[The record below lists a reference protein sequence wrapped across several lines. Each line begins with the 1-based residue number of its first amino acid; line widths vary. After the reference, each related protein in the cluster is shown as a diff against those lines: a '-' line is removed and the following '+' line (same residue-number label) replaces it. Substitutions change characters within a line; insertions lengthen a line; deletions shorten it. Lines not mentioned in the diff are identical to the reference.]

1 MHLCNI
7 YLTREC
13 ASTKPSNE
21 FLNKHIIVTGAS
33 SGIGQSVALY
43 FLNCGA
49 QVILAGQDIETMKY
63 MTENKFPNATIM
75 QVDLTSDMHIYDFK
89 TSIVERLQSIDI
101 IVNCAGVQLDGDV
114 EKTFPQDFD
123 YSLDINLRAVFTL
136 IKNLS
141 PFLNSPSSIINMSCL
156 YGTRPCTGLISY
168 AISKSGL
175 ETLTKYAAAEF
186 ANLGIRVNAITACPI
201 ETNNM
206 RLIKV
211 SEGEINIFKKKMIKN
226 IPMGRMGRP
235 DDIVRVVSF
244 LASERSSKI
253 TGQIIRVDGGRAL
266 TSSGYVHYRGLRNMN
281 SRFEPDGVIMGEWF
295 NNIKKGVIGDKKII
309 PIYDQEELKKFVDD
323 KINESNFSTRL
334 LDAHMNV
341 GSKYKIVES
350 NDGKLI
356 KNFLR
361 VNNQDVNVGL
371 MKERKYDGP
380 IQEYEKV
387 EKVIKEEDEP

>member
-1 MHLCNI
+1 MNI
-7 YLTREC
+7 QH
-13 ASTKPSNE
+13 SKPSNE

-49 QVILAGQDIETMKY
+49 QVILAGQDVETMKQ

-89 TSIVERLQSIDI
+89 TSIVERLQTIDI

-123 YSLDINLRAVFTL
+123 YTIDINLRAVFTL
-136 IKNLS
+136 IKSLS
-141 PFLNSPSSIINMSCL
+141 PFLNTPSSIINMSCL
-156 YGTRPCTGLISY
+156 YGSRPCTGLISY

-175 ETLTKYAAAEF
+175 ETLTKYAAAQF
-186 ANLGIRVNAITACPI
+186 SPLGIRINAITACPI

-211 SEGEINIFKKKMIKN
+211 SDGEISLFKKKMEKC
-226 IPMGRMGRP
+226 IPLGRMGRP

-253 TGQIIRVDGGRAL
+253 TGQIIRVDGGRGL
-266 TSSGYVHYRGLRNMN
+266 TSSGYVHYRGIKNMN

-295 NNIKKGVIGDKKII
+295 NNFKKEIIGDKII
-309 PIYDQEELKKFVDD
+309 FPINDPNELNQFVNQT
-323 KINESNFSTRL
+323 ILQSNFSTNL
-334 LDAHMNV
+334 LDAHMNINT
-341 GSKYKIVES
+341 KYKIVQP
-350 NDGKLI
+350 NDQKLI
-356 KNFLR
+356 QNYL
-361 VNNQDVNVGL
+361 NVKGIEANEII
-371 MKERKYDGP
+371 KERIYDGP
-380 IQEYEKV
+380 EVQ
-387 EKVIKEEDEP
+387 KEGQIERFDGE

>member
-1 MHLCNI
+1 MDVPH
-7 YLTREC
+7 
-13 ASTKPSNE
+13 SKPSNE
-21 FLNKHIIVTGAS
+21 FLNKHVIVTGAS

-49 QVILAGQDIETMKY
+49 QVILAGQDVDTMRQ

-123 YSLDINLRAVFTL
+123 YTIDINLRAVFTL
-136 IKNLS
+136 IKSLS
-141 PFLNSPSSIINMSCL
+141 PFLNTPSSIINMSCL
-156 YGTRPCTGLISY
+156 YGSRPCTGLISY

-186 ANLGIRVNAITACPI
+186 SPLGIRVNAITACPI

-211 SEGEINIFKKKMIKN
+211 SDGEISLFKKKMQKC
-226 IPMGRMGRP
+226 IPLGRMGRP

-253 TGQIIRVDGGRAL
+253 TGQIIRVDGGRGL
-266 TSSGYVHYRGLRNMN
+266 TSSGYVHYRGMKNMN

-295 NNIKKGVIGDKKII
+295 NSIKKEVIGDKII
-309 PIYDQEELKKFVDD
+309 FPINDQNDLKKFVDE
-323 KINESNFSTRL
+323 KILESNFSTNL
-334 LDAHMNV
+334 LDAHMNINT
-341 GSKYKIVES
+341 KYKIVEP
-350 NDGKLI
+350 NDQKLI
-356 KNFLR
+356 QNYLIDKGKQANEII
-361 VNNQDVNVGL
+361 
-371 MKERKYDGP
+371 KERIYDGP
-380 IQEYEKV
+380 VINRESGIEKYYAGNN
-387 EKVIKEEDEP
+387 

>member
-1 MHLCNI
+1 MNQP
-7 YLTREC
+7 
-13 ASTKPSNE
+13 SSKPSNE

-323 KINESNFSTRL
+323 KINESNFFTRFIYYN
-334 LDAHMNV
+334 MNYC
-341 GSKYKIVES
+341 SK
-350 NDGKLI
+350 
-356 KNFLR
+356 
-361 VNNQDVNVGL
+361 
-371 MKERKYDGP
+371 
-380 IQEYEKV
+380 
-387 EKVIKEEDEP
+387 

>member
-1 MHLCNI
+1 MNHP
-7 YLTREC
+7 
-13 ASTKPSNE
+13 SSKPSNE
-21 FLNKHIIVTGAS
+21 FLNKRIIVTGAS

-136 IKNLS
+136 IKSLS
-141 PFLNSPSSIINMSCL
+141 PFLNTPSSIINMSCL

-387 EKVIKEEDEP
+387 EKVIKEEDES

>member
-1 MHLCNI
+1 MNHP
-7 YLTREC
+7 
-13 ASTKPSNE
+13 SSKPSNE
-21 FLNKHIIVTGAS
+21 FLNKRIIVTGAS

-136 IKNLS
+136 IKSLS
-141 PFLNSPSSIINMSCL
+141 PFLNTPSSIINMSCL

-211 SEGEINIFKKKMIKN
+211 SENEINIFKKKMIKN
-226 IPMGRMGRP
+226 IPIGRMGRP

-281 SRFEPDGVIMGEWF
+281 SRFEPDGVIMEEWF
-295 NNIKKGVIGDKKII
+295 NNIKNNVIGSKQIF
-309 PIYDQEELKKFVDD
+309 PITDPQELKNFVEN
-323 KINESNFSTRL
+323 KILESNFSTRL

-356 KNFLR
+356 RNFLR
-361 VNNQDVNVGL
+361 VNNQDVNLGL
-371 MKERKYDGP
+371 IKERKYDGP
-380 IQEYEKV
+380 IEEIEKIQ
-387 EKVIKEEDEP
+387 KISKRKDDDF

>member
-1 MHLCNI
+1 MNHP
-7 YLTREC
+7 
-13 ASTKPSNE
+13 SSKPSNE
-21 FLNKHIIVTGAS
+21 FLNKRIIVTGAS

-136 IKNLS
+136 IKSLS
-141 PFLNSPSSIINMSCL
+141 PFLNTPSSIINMSCL

-211 SEGEINIFKKKMIKN
+211 SENEINIFKKKMIKN
-226 IPMGRMGRP
+226 IPIGRMGRP

-281 SRFEPDGVIMGEWF
+281 SRFEPDGVIMEEWF
-295 NNIKKGVIGDKKII
+295 NGIKRNVIGNKKIF
-309 PIYDQEELKKFVDD
+309 PITDNEELKNFVES
-323 KINESNFSTRL
+323 KILESNFSTRL

-356 KNFLR
+356 RNFLR
-361 VNNQDVNVGL
+361 VNNQDVNLGL
-371 MKERKYDGP
+371 IKERKYDGP
-380 IQEYEKV
+380 VEEYEKV
-387 EKVIKEEDEP
+387 QKVVKKKDDSF

>member
-1 MHLCNI
+1 MDVPH
-7 YLTREC
+7 
-13 ASTKPSNE
+13 SKPSNE
-21 FLNKHIIVTGAS
+21 FLNKHVIVTGAS

-49 QVILAGQDIETMKY
+49 QVILAGQDVDTMRQ

-123 YSLDINLRAVFTL
+123 YTIDINLRAVFTL
-136 IKNLS
+136 IKSLS
-141 PFLNSPSSIINMSCL
+141 PFLNTPSSIINMSCL
-156 YGTRPCTGLISY
+156 YGSRPCTGLISY

-186 ANLGIRVNAITACPI
+186 SPLGIRVNAITACPI

-211 SEGEINIFKKKMIKN
+211 SDGEISLFKKKMQKC
-226 IPMGRMGRP
+226 IPLGRMGRP

-253 TGQIIRVDGGRAL
+253 TGQIIRVDGGRGL
-266 TSSGYVHYRGLRNMN
+266 TSSGYVHYRGMKNMN

-295 NNIKKGVIGDKKII
+295 NSIKKEVIGDKII
-309 PIYDQEELKKFVDD
+309 FPINDQNDLKNFVDE
-323 KINESNFSTRL
+323 KILESNFSTNL
-334 LDAHMNV
+334 LDAHMNINT
-341 GSKYKIVES
+341 KYKIVEP
-350 NDGKLI
+350 NDQKLI
-356 KNFLR
+356 QNYLIDKGKQANEII
-361 VNNQDVNVGL
+361 
-371 MKERKYDGP
+371 KERIYDGP
-380 IQEYEKV
+380 VINRESGIEKYYQGNN
-387 EKVIKEEDEP
+387 

>member
-1 MHLCNI
+1 MDVPH
-7 YLTREC
+7 
-13 ASTKPSNE
+13 SKPSNE
-21 FLNKHIIVTGAS
+21 FLNKHVIVTGAS

-49 QVILAGQDIETMKY
+49 QVILAGQDVDTMRQ

-123 YSLDINLRAVFTL
+123 YTIDINLRAVFTL
-136 IKNLS
+136 IKSLS
-141 PFLNSPSSIINMSCL
+141 PFLNTPSSIINMSCL
-156 YGTRPCTGLISY
+156 YGSRPCTGLISY

-186 ANLGIRVNAITACPI
+186 SPLGIRVNAITACPI

-211 SEGEINIFKKKMIKN
+211 SDGEISLFKKKMQKC
-226 IPMGRMGRP
+226 IPLGRMGRP

-253 TGQIIRVDGGRAL
+253 TGQIIRVDGGRGL
-266 TSSGYVHYRGLRNMN
+266 TSSGYVHYRGMKNMN

-295 NNIKKGVIGDKKII
+295 NSIKKEVIGDKII
-309 PIYDQEELKKFVDD
+309 FPINDQNDLKNFVDE
-323 KINESNFSTRL
+323 KILESNFSTNL
-334 LDAHMNV
+334 LDAHMNINT
-341 GSKYKIVES
+341 KYKIVDP
-350 NDGKLI
+350 NDQKLI
-356 KNFLR
+356 QNYLIDKGKQANEII
-361 VNNQDVNVGL
+361 
-371 MKERKYDGP
+371 KERIYDGP
-380 IQEYEKV
+380 VINRESGIEKYYQGNN
-387 EKVIKEEDEP
+387 

>member
-1 MHLCNI
+1 MNHP
-7 YLTREC
+7 
-13 ASTKPSNE
+13 SSKPSNE

>member
-1 MHLCNI
+1 MDVPH
-7 YLTREC
+7 
-13 ASTKPSNE
+13 SKPSNE
-21 FLNKHIIVTGAS
+21 FLNKHVIVTGAS

-49 QVILAGQDIETMKY
+49 QVILAGQDVDTMRQ

-123 YSLDINLRAVFTL
+123 YTIDINLRAVFTL
-136 IKNLS
+136 IKSLS
-141 PFLNSPSSIINMSCL
+141 PFLNTPSSIINMSCL
-156 YGTRPCTGLISY
+156 YGSRPCTGLISY

-186 ANLGIRVNAITACPI
+186 SPLGIRVNAITACPI

-211 SEGEINIFKKKMIKN
+211 SDGEISLFKKKMQKC
-226 IPMGRMGRP
+226 IPLGRMGRP

-253 TGQIIRVDGGRAL
+253 TGQIIRVDGGRGL
-266 TSSGYVHYRGLRNMN
+266 TSSGYVHYRGMKNMN

-295 NNIKKGVIGDKKII
+295 NSIKKEVIGDKII
-309 PIYDQEELKKFVDD
+309 FPINDQNDLKKFVDE
-323 KINESNFSTRL
+323 KILESNFSTNL
-334 LDAHMNV
+334 LDAHMNINT
-341 GSKYKIVES
+341 KYKIVEP
-350 NDGKLI
+350 NDQKLI
-356 KNFLR
+356 QNYLIDKGKQANEII
-361 VNNQDVNVGL
+361 
-371 MKERKYDGP
+371 KERIYDGP
-380 IQEYEKV
+380 VINRESGIEKYY
-387 EKVIKEEDEP
+387 PGNN

>member
-1 MHLCNI
+1 MDVPH
-7 YLTREC
+7 
-13 ASTKPSNE
+13 SKPSNE
-21 FLNKHIIVTGAS
+21 FLNKHVIVTGAS

-49 QVILAGQDIETMKY
+49 QVILAGQDVDTMRQ

-123 YSLDINLRAVFTL
+123 YTIDINLRAVFTL
-136 IKNLS
+136 IKSLS
-141 PFLNSPSSIINMSCL
+141 PFLNTPSSIINMSCL
-156 YGTRPCTGLISY
+156 YGSRPCTGLISY

-186 ANLGIRVNAITACPI
+186 SPLGIRVNAITACPI

-211 SEGEINIFKKKMIKN
+211 SDGEISLFKKKMQKC
-226 IPMGRMGRP
+226 IPLGRMGRP

-253 TGQIIRVDGGRAL
+253 TGQIIRVDGGRGL
-266 TSSGYVHYRGLRNMN
+266 TSSGYVHYRGMKNMN

-295 NNIKKGVIGDKKII
+295 NSIKKEVIGDKII
-309 PIYDQEELKKFVDD
+309 FPINDQNDLKNFVDE
-323 KINESNFSTRL
+323 KILESNFSTNL
-334 LDAHMNV
+334 LDAHMNINT
-341 GSKYKIVES
+341 KYKIVEP
-350 NDGKLI
+350 NDQKLI
-356 KNFLR
+356 QNYLIDKGKQANEII
-361 VNNQDVNVGL
+361 
-371 MKERKYDGP
+371 KERIYDGP
-380 IQEYEKV
+380 VINRESAIEKHY
-387 EKVIKEEDEP
+387 PGNN

>member
-1 MHLCNI
+1 MKHP
-7 YLTREC
+7 T
-13 ASTKPSNE
+13 TKPTNE

-387 EKVIKEEDEP
+387 EKVIKEEEEP

>member
-1 MHLCNI
+1 MNHP
-7 YLTREC
+7 
-13 ASTKPSNE
+13 SSKPSNE

-341 GSKYKIVES
+341 DSKYKIVES

>member
-1 MHLCNI
+1 MNQP
-7 YLTREC
+7 
-13 ASTKPSNE
+13 SSKPSNE

-136 IKNLS
+136 IKSLS
-141 PFLNSPSSIINMSCL
+141 PFLNTPSSIINMSCL

-175 ETLTKYAAAEF
+175 ETLTKYAAAEY

-211 SEGEINIFKKKMIKN
+211 SDNEINIFKKKMIKN
-226 IPMGRMGRP
+226 IPLGRMGKP

-244 LASERSSKI
+244 LASERSNKI
-253 TGQIIRVDGGRAL
+253 TGQIIRCDGGRGL

-281 SRFEPDGVIMGEWF
+281 SRFEPDGVIMEEWF
-295 NNIKKGVIGDKKII
+295 NGIKRNVIGNKKIF
-309 PIYDQEELKKFVDD
+309 PITDNEELKNFVES
-323 KINESNFSTRL
+323 KILESNFSTRL

-356 KNFLR
+356 RNFLR
-361 VNNQDVNVGL
+361 VNNQDVNLGL
-371 MKERKYDGP
+371 
-380 IQEYEKV
+380 
-387 EKVIKEEDEP
+387 IKDPNYFSTLSY

>member
-1 MHLCNI
+1 MDVPH
-7 YLTREC
+7 
-13 ASTKPSNE
+13 SKPSNE
-21 FLNKHIIVTGAS
+21 FLNKHVIVTGAS

-49 QVILAGQDIETMKY
+49 QVILAGQDVDTMRQ

-123 YSLDINLRAVFTL
+123 YTIDINLRAVFTL
-136 IKNLS
+136 IKSLS
-141 PFLNSPSSIINMSCL
+141 PFLNTPSSIINMSCL
-156 YGTRPCTGLISY
+156 YGSRPCTGLISY

-186 ANLGIRVNAITACPI
+186 SPLGIRVNAITACPI

-211 SEGEINIFKKKMIKN
+211 SDGEISLFKKKMQKC
-226 IPMGRMGRP
+226 IPLGRMGRP

-253 TGQIIRVDGGRAL
+253 TGQIIRVDGGRGL
-266 TSSGYVHYRGLRNMN
+266 TSSGYVHYRGMKNMN

-295 NNIKKGVIGDKKII
+295 NSIKKEVIGDKII
-309 PIYDQEELKKFVDD
+309 FPINDQNDLKNFVDE
-323 KINESNFSTRL
+323 KILESNFSTNL
-334 LDAHMNV
+334 LDAHMNINT
-341 GSKYKIVES
+341 KYKIVEP
-350 NDGKLI
+350 NDQKLI
-356 KNFLR
+356 QNYLIDKGKQANEII
-361 VNNQDVNVGL
+361 
-371 MKERKYDGP
+371 KERIYDGP
-380 IQEYEKV
+380 VINRESGIEKYY
-387 EKVIKEEDEP
+387 PGNN

>member
-1 MHLCNI
+1 MNQP
-7 YLTREC
+7 
-13 ASTKPSNE
+13 SSKPSNE

-136 IKNLS
+136 IKSLS
-141 PFLNSPSSIINMSCL
+141 PFLNTPSSIINMSCL

-175 ETLTKYAAAEF
+175 ETLTKYAAAEY

-211 SEGEINIFKKKMIKN
+211 SDNEINLFKKKMIKN
-226 IPMGRMGRP
+226 IPLGRMGKP

-244 LASERSSKI
+244 LASERSNKI
-253 TGQIIRVDGGRAL
+253 TGQIIRCDGGRGL

-281 SRFEPDGVIMGEWF
+281 SRFEPDGVIMEEWF
-295 NNIKKGVIGDKKII
+295 NGIKRNVIGNKKIF
-309 PIYDQEELKKFVDD
+309 PITDNEELKNFVES
-323 KINESNFSTRL
+323 KILESNFSTRL

-356 KNFLR
+356 RNFLR
-361 VNNQDVNVGL
+361 VNNQDVNLGL
-371 MKERKYDGP
+371 IKERKYDGP
-380 IQEYEKV
+380 SEEYDKV
-387 EKVIKEEDEP
+387 QKVVKKKDDSF

>member
-1 MHLCNI
+1 MDVPH
-7 YLTREC
+7 
-13 ASTKPSNE
+13 SKPSNE
-21 FLNKHIIVTGAS
+21 FLNKHVIVTGAS

-49 QVILAGQDIETMKY
+49 QVILAGQDVDTMRQ

-123 YSLDINLRAVFTL
+123 YTIDINLRAVFTL
-136 IKNLS
+136 IKSLS
-141 PFLNSPSSIINMSCL
+141 PFLNTPSSIINMSCL
-156 YGTRPCTGLISY
+156 YGSRPCTGLISY

-186 ANLGIRVNAITACPI
+186 SPLGIRVNAITACPI

-211 SEGEINIFKKKMIKN
+211 SDGEISLFKKKMQKC
-226 IPMGRMGRP
+226 IPLGRMGRP

-253 TGQIIRVDGGRAL
+253 TGQIIRVDGGRGL
-266 TSSGYVHYRGLRNMN
+266 TSSGYVHYRGMKNMN

-295 NNIKKGVIGDKKII
+295 NSIKKEVIGDKII
-309 PIYDQEELKKFVDD
+309 FPINDQNDLKNFVDE
-323 KINESNFSTRL
+323 KILESNFSTNL
-334 LDAHMNV
+334 LDAHMNINT
-341 GSKYKIVES
+341 KYKIVEP
-350 NDGKLI
+350 NDQKLI
-356 KNFLR
+356 QNYLIDKGRKQANEII
-361 VNNQDVNVGL
+361 
-371 MKERKYDGP
+371 KERIYDGP
-380 IQEYEKV
+380 VINRESGIEKYY
-387 EKVIKEEDEP
+387 PGNN

>member
-1 MHLCNI
+1 MNQP
-7 YLTREC
+7 
-13 ASTKPSNE
+13 SSKPSNE

-136 IKNLS
+136 IKSLS
-141 PFLNSPSSIINMSCL
+141 PFLNTPSSIINMSCL

-175 ETLTKYAAAEF
+175 ETLTKYAAAEY

-211 SEGEINIFKKKMIKN
+211 SDNEINIFKKKMIKN
-226 IPMGRMGRP
+226 IPLGRMGKP

-244 LASERSSKI
+244 LASERSNKI
-253 TGQIIRVDGGRAL
+253 TGQIIRCDGGRGL

-281 SRFEPDGVIMGEWF
+281 SRFEPDGVIMEEWF
-295 NNIKKGVIGDKKII
+295 NGIKRNVIGNKKIF
-309 PIYDQEELKKFVDD
+309 PISDNEELKNFVES
-323 KINESNFSTRL
+323 KILESNFSTRL

-356 KNFLR
+356 RNFLR
-361 VNNQDVNVGL
+361 VNNQDVNLGL
-371 MKERKYDGP
+371 IKERKYDGP
-380 IQEYEKV
+380 SEEYDKV
-387 EKVIKEEDEP
+387 QKVVKKKDDSF

>member
-1 MHLCNI
+1 MNQP
-7 YLTREC
+7 
-13 ASTKPSNE
+13 SSKPSNE

-136 IKNLS
+136 IKSLS
-141 PFLNSPSSIINMSCL
+141 PFLNTPSSIINMSCL

-175 ETLTKYAAAEF
+175 ETLTKYAAAEY

-211 SEGEINIFKKKMIKN
+211 SDNEINLFKKKMIKN
-226 IPMGRMGRP
+226 IPLGRMGKP

-244 LASERSSKI
+244 LASERSNKI
-253 TGQIIRVDGGRAL
+253 TGQIIRCDGGRGL

-281 SRFEPDGVIMGEWF
+281 SRFEPDGVIMEEWF
-295 NNIKKGVIGDKKII
+295 NGIKRNVIGNKKIF
-309 PIYDQEELKKFVDD
+309 PITDNEELKNFVES
-323 KINESNFSTRL
+323 KILESNFSTRL

-356 KNFLR
+356 RNFLR
-361 VNNQDVNVGL
+361 VNNQDVNLGL
-371 MKERKYDGP
+371 IKERKYDGP
-380 IQEYEKV
+380 IEEIEKIQ
-387 EKVIKEEDEP
+387 KISKRKDDDF

>member
-1 MHLCNI
+1 MDVPH
-7 YLTREC
+7 
-13 ASTKPSNE
+13 SKPSN
-21 FLNKHIIVTGAS
+21 HVIVTGAS

-49 QVILAGQDIETMKY
+49 QVILAGQDVDTMRQ

-123 YSLDINLRAVFTL
+123 YTIDINLRAVFTL
-136 IKNLS
+136 IKSLS
-141 PFLNSPSSIINMSCL
+141 PFLNTPSSIINMSCL
-156 YGTRPCTGLISY
+156 YGSRPCTGLISY

-186 ANLGIRVNAITACPI
+186 SPLGIRVNAITACPI

-211 SEGEINIFKKKMIKN
+211 SDGEISLFKKKMQKC
-226 IPMGRMGRP
+226 IPLGRMGRP

-253 TGQIIRVDGGRAL
+253 TGQIIRVDGGRGL
-266 TSSGYVHYRGLRNMN
+266 TSSGYVHYRGMKNMN

-295 NNIKKGVIGDKKII
+295 NSIKKEVIGDKII
-309 PIYDQEELKKFVDD
+309 FPINDQNDLKNFVDE
-323 KINESNFSTRL
+323 KILESNFSTNL
-334 LDAHMNV
+334 LDAHMNINT
-341 GSKYKIVES
+341 KYKIVEP
-350 NDGKLI
+350 NDQKLI
-356 KNFLR
+356 QNYLIDKGKQANEII
-361 VNNQDVNVGL
+361 
-371 MKERKYDGP
+371 KERIYDGP
-380 IQEYEKV
+380 VINRESGIEKHY
-387 EKVIKEEDEP
+387 PGNN

>member
-1 MHLCNI
+1 MNQP
-7 YLTREC
+7 
-13 ASTKPSNE
+13 SSKPSNE

-136 IKNLS
+136 IKSLS
-141 PFLNSPSSIINMSCL
+141 PFLNTPSSIINMSCL

-175 ETLTKYAAAEF
+175 ETLTKYAAAEY

-211 SEGEINIFKKKMIKN
+211 SDNEINLFKKKMIKN
-226 IPMGRMGRP
+226 IPLGRMGKP

-244 LASERSSKI
+244 LASERSNKI
-253 TGQIIRVDGGRAL
+253 TGQIIRCDGGRGL

-281 SRFEPDGVIMGEWF
+281 SRFEPDGVIMEEWF
-295 NNIKKGVIGDKKII
+295 NGIKRNVIGNKKIF
-309 PIYDQEELKKFVDD
+309 PITDNEELKNFVES
-323 KINESNFSTRL
+323 KILESNFSTRL

-356 KNFLR
+356 RNFLR
-361 VNNQDVNVGL
+361 VNNQDVNLGL
-371 MKERKYDGP
+371 IKERKYDGP
-380 IQEYEKV
+380 VEEYEKV
-387 EKVIKEEDEP
+387 QKVVKKKDDSF